1 MSQQV
6 IAIVIVT
13 LLLTLALAG
22 GTVYAL
28 RFSPRARV
36 KRRVA
41 AIVSPGGGT
50 RSGGPGGDRRGADT
64 QRKAVQAKLKELE
77 DSQKKPGGRRAIR
90 QMLMEAGLGISVRDF
105 YISSAISA
113 LVLAGLYLLLGFAAW
128 GAAPVAIATGL
139 WLPRKVVTFLI
150 DRRQKK
156 FTKLFADAI
165 DVIIRGIKS
174 GLPVGECMN
183 IIAHESPDPVGHEF
197 RLFTESQRLG
207 LELED
212 ALDRAIERMPTPEM
226 KFFAIVMSIQ
236 RQTGGNL
243 AETLGNLSRVLRD
256 RKKMADK
263 VKALSSEATA
273 TAAIIGSLPFIMT
286 GLLFLTSPEYIMEL
300 FTNDL
305 GHVMIIGS
313 FALMGTGTYIMKQM
327 INFDI

>member
-1 MSQQV
+1 MSQQA

-36 KRRVA
+36 KRRIA
-41 AIVSPGGGT
+41 TIVSPGGT
-50 RSGGPGGDRRGADT
+50 RSAGLGGDRPGAST
-64 QRKAVQAKLKELE
+64 QRKAVQAKLKEIE
-77 DSQKKPGGRRAIR
+77 DAQKKPGRRRAIR
-90 QMLMEAGLGISVRDF
+90 QMLQEAGLGISVRDF
-105 YISSAISA
+105 YIASAISA
-113 LVLAGLYLLLGFAAW
+113 LVAAGLYLLFGFTAW
-128 GAAPVAIATGL
+128 GAAPVAIAAGL

-150 DRRQKK
+150 ERRQKK

-174 GLPVGECMN
+174 GLPVGECLN
-183 IIAHESPDPVGHEF
+183 IIAHESPEPVGHEF

-212 ALDRAIERMPTPEM
+212 ALDRAVERMPTPEM

-313 FALMGTGTYIMKQM
+313 FALMGTGIYIMKQM
-327 INFDI
+327 INFNM

>member
-1 MSQQV
+1 MPPQTIA
-6 IAIVIVT
+6 IAIVA

-22 GTVYAL
+22 GTVYSL

-50 RSGGPGGDRRGADT
+50 RSGGRGGDRPGADT
-64 QRKAVQAKLKELE
+64 QRRAVQAKLKELE
-77 DSQKKPGGRRAIR
+77 DTQKKPGRKHTIR
-90 QMLMEAGLGISVRDF
+90 QLLLEAGLGISVRDF
-105 YISSAISA
+105 YIASAISA
-113 LVLAGLYLLLGFAAW
+113 LVGAGAYLVLGFAQW
-128 GAAPVAIATGL
+128 GAVPVAIATGL
-139 WLPRKVVTFLI
+139 WLPKKVVTVLI
-150 DRRQKK
+150 GRRQRK
-156 FTKLFADAI
+156 FTLLFADAV

-212 ALDRAIERMPTPEM
+212 ALDRAVERMPTPEM

-305 GHVMIIGS
+305 GHIMIIGS

-327 INFDI
+327 INFDM

>member
-1 MSQQV
+1 MTPIV
-6 IAIVIVT
+6 AIVIVA
-13 LLLTLALAG
+13 LLLTLVLAG
-22 GTVYAL
+22 GTVYTL

-41 AIVSPGGGT
+41 AIVTPGGGA
-50 RSGGPGGDRRGADT
+50 RAGIGGDRPGANT

-77 DSQKKPGGRRAIR
+77 DAQKKPGRKHTLR
-90 QMLMEAGLGISVRDF
+90 QLLLEAGLGISVRQF
-105 YISSAISA
+105 YTFSAISG
-113 LVLAGLYLLLGFAAW
+113 LVGAGAYLVFGFWPW
-128 GAAPVAIATGL
+128 GAVPVAIATGL
-139 WLPRKVVTFLI
+139 WLPRKVVTILI
-150 DRRQKK
+150 DRRQRK
-156 FTKLFADAI
+156 FTKLFADAV

-286 GLLFLTSPEYIMEL
+286 GLLFLTSREYIMEL

-305 GHVMIIGS
+305 GHIMIIGS
-313 FALMGTGTYIMKQM
+313 FALMGTGIYIMKQM
-327 INFDI
+327 INFDM

>member
-1 MSQQV
+1 MSQTV
-6 IAIVIVT
+6 AIAIVA

-50 RSGGPGGDRRGADT
+50 RSGGSGGDRPGANT
-64 QRKAVQAKLKELE
+64 QRKAVQAKLKEIE
-77 DSQKKPGGRRAIR
+77 DAQKKPGRKHTIR
-90 QMLMEAGLGISVRDF
+90 QLLVEAGLGISVRDF

-113 LVLAGLYLLLGFAAW
+113 LIGAGIYLVLGFATW

-139 WLPRKVVTFLI
+139 WLPKKVVTFLI
-150 DRRQKK
+150 NRRQKK
-156 FTKLFADAI
+156 FTLQFADAV

-197 RLFTESQRLG
+197 RLFTESTRLG

-256 RKKMADK
+256 RKKMAEK

-273 TAAIIGSLPFIMT
+273 TAMIIGSLPFIMT
-286 GLLFLTSPEYIMEL
+286 GLLFLTSPEYIIEL
-300 FTNDL
+300 FINDL
-305 GHVMIIGS
+305 GHIMLLGS
-313 FALMGTGTYIMKQM
+313 FAMMGTGTFIMKQM

>member
-6 IAIVIVT
+6 IAIIIVT

-41 AIVSPGGGT
+41 AIVSPGGGS
-50 RSGGPGGDRRGADT
+50 RSGGPGGDRPGAST

-77 DSQKKPGGRRAIR
+77 DAQKKPGRRRTIR
-90 QMLMEAGLGISVRDF
+90 QMLQEAGLGISVRDF

-113 LVLAGLYLLLGFAAW
+113 LVVAGLYLLFGFTAW
-128 GAAPVAIATGL
+128 GAAPVAIAAGL

-150 DRRQKK
+150 ERRQKK

-174 GLPVGECMN
+174 GLPVGECLN
-183 IIAHESPDPVGHEF
+183 IIAHESPEPVGHEF

-207 LELED
+207 LEMED
-212 ALDRAIERMPTPEM
+212 ALDRAVERMPTPEM

-263 VKALSSEATA
+263 VKALSSEAKA
-273 TAAIIGSLPFIMT
+273 T
-286 GLLFLTSPEYIMEL
+286 
-300 FTNDL
+300 
-305 GHVMIIGS
+305 
-313 FALMGTGTYIMKQM
+313 
-327 INFDI
+327 

>member
-1 MSQQV
+1 MSQTIA
-6 IAIVIVT
+6 IAIVA

-50 RSGGPGGDRRGADT
+50 RSGGPGGDRPGAGT

-77 DSQKKPGGRRAIR
+77 DAQKKPGRKHTIR
-90 QMLMEAGLGISVRDF
+90 QLLLEAGLGISVRDF
-105 YISSAISA
+105 YIASAVSA
-113 LVLAGLYLLLGFAAW
+113 LVGGGAYLVLGFAQW
-128 GAAPVAIATGL
+128 GAVPVAIATGL
-139 WLPRKVVTFLI
+139 WLPKKIVTHLI
-150 DRRQKK
+150 GRRQGK
-156 FTKLFADAI
+156 FTLLFADAV

-183 IIAHESPDPVGHEF
+183 IIAHESPEPVGHEF

-305 GHVMIIGS
+305 GHVMIVGS
-313 FALMGTGTYIMKQM
+313 FALMATGTYIMKQM

>member
-1 MSQQV
+1 MSQTV
-6 IAIVIVT
+6 AIAIVA

-22 GTVYAL
+22 GTTYAL

-41 AIVSPGGGT
+41 AIVSPGGGA
-50 RSGGPGGDRRGADT
+50 RSGGRGGDRPGANI

-77 DSQKKPGGRRAIR
+77 DAQKKPGRKHTIR
-90 QMLMEAGLGISVRDF
+90 QLLLEAGLGTSVRDF
-105 YISSAISA
+105 YIMSAISA
-113 LVLAGLYLLLGFAAW
+113 LIGAGIYLVLGFATW

-139 WLPRKVVTFLI
+139 WFPKKVVTFLVN
-150 DRRQKK
+150 RRQGK
-156 FTKLFADAI
+156 FTKQFADAV

-174 GLPVGECMN
+174 GLPVGECLN

-212 ALDRAIERMPTPEM
+212 ALERAIERMPTPEM

-273 TAAIIGSLPFIMT
+273 TAMIIGSLPFIMT
-286 GLLFLTSPEYIMEL
+286 GLLFLTSPEYIIEL
-300 FTNDL
+300 FVNDL
-305 GHVMIIGS
+305 GHIMLLGS
-313 FALMGTGTYIMKQM
+313 FVMMGIGTFIMKQM
-327 INFDI
+327 INFEI

>member
-1 MSQQV
+1 MSQNV
-6 IAIVIVT
+6 AIAIIA

-41 AIVSPGGGT
+41 AIVSPGGG
-50 RSGGPGGDRRGADT
+50 RSGGPGGDRPGANT

-77 DSQKKPGGRRAIR
+77 DAQKKPGRRHTMR
-90 QMLMEAGLGISVRDF
+90 QLLLEAGLGISVRDF
-105 YISSAISA
+105 YIASAISA
-113 LVLAGLYLLLGFAAW
+113 LVGAGAYLVLGFAQW
-128 GAAPVAIATGL
+128 GAVPVAIATGL
-139 WLPRKVVTFLI
+139 WLPKKIVTFLI
-150 DRRQKK
+150 DRRQRK
-156 FTKLFADAI
+156 FTKLFADAV

-212 ALDRAIERMPTPEM
+212 ALERAVERMPTPEM

-305 GHVMIIGS
+305 GHIMIIGS
-313 FALMGTGTYIMKQM
+313 FALMGTGIYIMKQM
-327 INFDI
+327 INFDM

>member
-77 DSQKKPGGRRAIR
+77 DSQKKPGRRRAIR
-90 QMLMEAGLGISVRDF
+90 QMLLEAGLGISVRDF

-212 ALDRAIERMPTPEM
+212 ALDRAIERIPTPEM

>member
-1 MSQQV
+1 MSQQA

-13 LLLTLALAG
+13 LLLTLAFAG

-36 KRRVA
+36 KRRIA
-41 AIVSPGGGT
+41 AVVSPGRGT
-50 RSGGPGGDRRGADT
+50 RSAGLDDNRPGANV

-77 DSQKKPGGRRAIR
+77 DAQKKPGGRRTIR
-90 QMLMEAGLGISVRDF
+90 QSLHEAGLGISVRDF

-113 LVLAGLYLLLGFAAW
+113 LVVAGLYLLFGFTAW
-128 GAAPVAIATGL
+128 GAVPVAIAAGL

-150 DRRQKK
+150 ERRQKK

-174 GLPVGECMN
+174 GLPVGECLN

-212 ALDRAIERMPTPEM
+212 ALERAVERMPTPEM

-236 RQTGGNL
+236 KQTGGNL

-273 TAAIIGSLPFIMT
+273 TAMIIGSLPFIMT
-286 GLLFLTSPEYIMEL
+286 GLLFLTSPEYIIEL